1 MVTWVAEVC
10 YSGGRRI
17 IMTDT
22 YIQRVHALRAKKY
35 NCAQAV
41 ACTFSEE
48 AGLEEELLF
57 QIMEGFGGG
66 MGGHEATCGALS
78 GAVAIISMLTSKGR
92 IEANTK
98 ALTYERVSSLAKGFK
113 EKARSLVCR
122 EILGEDDGKILL
134 GCEDCIDEAVILV
147 SEFLAGLKK

>member
-1 MVTWVAEVC
+1 
-10 YSGGRRI
+10 
-17 IMTDT
+17 MTDV

-48 AGLEEELLF
+48 VGLEEDLLF

-78 GAVAIISMLTSKGR
+78 GAVAVISMLSSGGR

-98 ALTYERVSSLAKGFK
+98 ALTYERVSTLVKGFK
-113 EKARSLVCR
+113 EKAQSLVCR
-122 EILGEDDGKILL
+122 EILGEDDGTVLL
-134 GCEDCIDEAVILV
+134 DCDACIDDAVILV
-147 SEFLAGLKK
+147 SEFLTELKKK